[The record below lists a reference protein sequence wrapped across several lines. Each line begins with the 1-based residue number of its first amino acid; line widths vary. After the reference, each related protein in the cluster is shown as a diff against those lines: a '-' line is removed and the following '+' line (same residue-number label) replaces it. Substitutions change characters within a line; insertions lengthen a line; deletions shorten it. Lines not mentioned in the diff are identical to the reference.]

1 MAGVRPLERKMERVA
16 GWGQGTA
23 VRMVARK
30 GGPGAQLRERET
42 EARAIRL
49 GQMPTEPLALPVPPT
64 SHHPLGAVPAPCRVP
79 SALARLLSG
88 PPPPP
93 LLIPRLVPRFPGYL

>member
-1 MAGVRPLERKMERVA
+1 
-16 GWGQGTA
+16 
-23 VRMVARK
+23 MVARK
-30 GGPGAQLRERET
+30 GGPGAQVTERET
-42 EARAIRL
+42 EVRAIRS

-64 SHHPLGAVPAPCRVP
+64 SHRPLGAVPAPSRVP